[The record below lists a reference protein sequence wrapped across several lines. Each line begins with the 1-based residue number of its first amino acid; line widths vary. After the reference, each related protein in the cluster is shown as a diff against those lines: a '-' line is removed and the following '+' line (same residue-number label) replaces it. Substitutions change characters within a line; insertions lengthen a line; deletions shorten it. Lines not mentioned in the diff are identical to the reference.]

1 VEIERAALQA
11 LDQWLEQLPVT
22 SERIRPVIEIIASAE
37 PPAPFDPTPF
47 FLAERHVLR
56 EGMKAPAQWLP
67 YLISAP
73 DAHPE
78 ATAAEVDLVGLAW
91 AVPWERERTRRIVG
105 LGFESGQ
112 PADHSVVL
120 GRPGVGFLIGRAR
133 SPRDLIDRE
142 HLISAPRRAALLKV
156 ALRAYRAEHGKYPAS
171 LTELEKGR
179 YLHRLPDDPYGDG
192 RTYRYR
198 LSQPGEVLIN
208 PPRVA
213 LDRAA
218 DAHPIPQPSPA
229 DYLELPVGQ
238 AILWSIG
245 PDHIDQNGQ
254 NLPVGL
260 SLGQARPQDFVYLVP
275 MGR

>member
-1 VEIERAALQA
+1 
-11 LDQWLEQLPVT
+11 
-22 SERIRPVIEIIASAE
+22 
-37 PPAPFDPTPF
+37 
-47 FLAERHVLR
+47 
-56 EGMKAPAQWLP
+56 
-67 YLISAP
+67 
-73 DAHPE
+73 
-78 ATAAEVDLVGLAW
+78 
-91 AVPWERERTRRIVG
+91 
-105 LGFESGQ
+105 
-112 PADHSVVL
+112 
-120 GRPGVGFLIGRAR
+120 
-133 SPRDLIDRE
+133 
-142 HLISAPRRAALLKV
+142 LKV
-156 ALRAYRAEHGKYPAS
+156 ALRAYRAEHGKYPVS

-179 YLHRLPDDPYGDG
+179 YLHSLPDDPYGDG

-198 LSQPGEVLIN
+198 LSKPGEVLIN